1 MALTPTEIEHLIN
14 GAAPA
19 VGLKLTF
26 EQKRGVATYLALA
39 AEMAELVQGLP
50 LGRDDE
56 SGSVFT
62 PVSPAVP
69 GALA

>member
-1 MALTPTEIEHLIN
+1 MALSPTEIEQLIN
-14 GAAPA
+14 GSAPT

-39 AEMAELVQGLP
+39 AEMADLVHGLP

-69 GALA
+69 GAGS